1 MVLKYKDTPKESTN
15 KIWSHKNILMTTETW
30 IFLSTWSGGTTMTG
44 KKKGKGHFVLENMG
58 RDGTGWDGIYM
69 VSTGELGRLL
79 SKKKKKKK
87 GM

>member
-1 MVLKYKDTPKESTN
+1 MESQKYLNDDGNMDFSLYVE
-15 KIWSHKNILMTTETW
+15 WW
-30 IFLSTWSGGTTMTG
+30 DDDDR

-69 VSTGELGRLL
+69 VSTGEHGRLL

-87 GM
+87 KGM